1 MAVEAKYVGSI
12 AADYDRRKL
21 TLNAAAEPGDV
32 LQAGGLAA
40 VLLAANDSASGDE
53 VTVAT
58 SGEWEMTLTDNISAV
73 KGVKLYWDESA
84 NTVTYQVGAAGD
96 FYLGTCAK
104 TVTGGTSIK
113 VRVNLNAK
121 PEYVS
126 SLMTEPH
133 NEPTITETLGLGITN
148 QIGGSFRAQ
157 FDAVAEAATAAVLL
171 GDGVAVT
178 DKWLYEARFVIVDD
192 GDDAS
197 LDFNIG
203 MANAGHATDA
213 DSITESIFIHTDG
226 NVVNHAGHGVDGRQR
241 QQRRSD
247 LRQRCGGP
255 LGVHVRSLGGD
266 GASLPAVPLG
276 EDLER
281 HHRGHHL
288 LADGRPADRHGRHL
302 VTRAARKQRGEP
314 GQDDWLGSL
323 SHRRSGW
330 QAGSITRGFSTSLR
344 PGRIQRSSPRSLR
357 RTSVRTWKSPS
368 H

>member
-178 DKWLYEARFVIVDD
+178 DKWLADFRFVIVDD
-192 GDDAS
+192 GDDAA

-226 NVVNHAGHGVDGRQR
+226 NVVNLLAESDDGTTEVAATDTTIDYALGTPVTVWMDA
-241 QQRRSD
+241 SD
-247 LRQRCGGP
+247 NSDVQIYINGAVVLSGSTFDLSAATGP
-255 LGVHVRSLGGD
+255 LFPLFHLEKSSNDTVADIICLQMGV
-266 GASLPAVPLG
+266 
-276 EDLER
+276 
-281 HHRGHHL
+281 
-288 LADGRPADRHGRHL
+288 
-302 VTRAARKQRGEP
+302 QRI
-314 GQDDWLGSL
+314 DT
-323 SHRRSGW
+323 
-330 QAGSITRGFSTSLR
+330 AGTS
-344 PGRIQRSSPRSLR
+344 
-357 RTSVRTWKSPS
+357 
-368 H
+368 